1 MGMSEAPS
9 LEELLSGAPKKK
21 PEGATASGEK
31 GSERKETTAKEEE
44 ENVCACIQP
53 FLLRYQSL
61 SAYLLI
67 VSCTTLLELDN
78 AIPLEIRVFLVLV
91 LPYASYSATRY
102 GCNDIFFPTRG
113 SWTMWKRQ

>member
-44 ENVCACIQP
+44 ENVCACVTVMYPAFSFALPI
-53 FLLRYQSL
+53 FKRL
-61 SAYLLI
+61 SANCLLHY
-67 VSCTTLLELDN
+67 TT
-78 AIPLEIRVFLVLV
+78 R
-91 LPYASYSATRY
+91 TR
-102 GCNDIFFPTRG
+102 
-113 SWTMWKRQ
+113 